1 MRSATAEALSASS
14 LLPALEPPASPLA
27 PAIADGRNLFC
38 DTRMA
43 VPPVPAVRAAARH
56 LWLAVHL
63 PQLALEC
70 LPRPLPAAA
79 SRSTPLPQVVVS
91 GEGAQCEV
99 VAVDTAALGLGI
111 RQGHGLNAAYA
122 LCPLLEVLPR
132 DLDRELQMLQT
143 LARLATQYTPWVSLE
158 PPDGLL
164 LEVRGSLRLLGGTRA
179 LLARWRQDLAQQGL
193 TAALALTPTPW
204 SALWAARAAT
214 PGAAVR
220 VITEWGALAAALSG
234 LPLAVTRWPESLRD
248 RLAEAGAR
256 QVGDI
261 LRLPRDGLARRY
273 GPAMAQ
279 MLEQALGQRPTPRAR
294 TVLPERF
301 VTTFELEAE
310 ATDVAHLQP
319 AVDHVLHAL
328 ETFLR
333 VRTAGVHGVVLQ
345 LRHRPGP
352 QESVSPALTTLA
364 LSLVAPGA
372 SAMRLGALLRERL
385 ERLVLVAPVRA
396 LRLRSGVVVPLPAAT
411 DAVPGTS
418 NLTEVGAAAALLD
431 RLRARLGAGAVQG
444 VCLVPEHRP
453 EAAWRRAVPTVR
465 ATPSMRAAKASNSRR
480 SSGMAQTTTPMRPL
494 WLLPVPERLRV
505 CHGQPWHAGL
515 LTAEQGPERIESG
528 WWDGAE
534 VQRDYYVVRQEDG
547 VRLWIFRERGE
558 VAPGSWWLH
567 GVFG

>member
-1 MRSATAEALSASS
+1 MSG
-14 LLPALEPPASPLA
+14 
-27 PAIADGRNLFC
+27 GRDLFF
-38 DTRMA
+38 DARA
-43 VPPVPAVRAAARH
+43 AGAPVPAARAAARH

-70 LPRPLPAAA
+70 LLRSAPVAA

-99 VAVDTAALGLGI
+99 VAVDAAALGLGI
-111 RQGHGLNAAYA
+111 RKGHGLNAAYA
-122 LCPLLEVLPR
+122 LCPLLEVVPR
-132 DLDRELQMLQT
+132 DLACEQQRLQT

-164 LEVRGSLRLLGGTRA
+164 FEVRGSLRLLGGTRA

-220 VITEWGALAAALSG
+220 VITEWGALAAALSA
-234 LPLAVTRWPESLRD
+234 LPLTVTRWPESLRE

-301 VTTFELEAE
+301 MDTLELEAE

-319 AVDHVLHAL
+319 AVEHLLHAL
-328 ETFLR
+328 ETFLHA
-333 VRTAGVHGVVLQ
+333 RTAGVHGVVLQ
-345 LRHRPGP
+345 LHHRPGGP
-352 QESVSPALTTLA
+352 ESLHPALTTVA
-364 LSLVAPGA
+364 LGLVAPGA

-385 ERLVLVAPVRA
+385 ERLVLVAPVRS
-396 LRLRSGVVVPLPAAT
+396 LRLRSGVVVPLPCT
-411 DAVPGTS
+411 TYAVPGTS
-418 NLTEVGAAAALLD
+418 SLVESGAEAALLD
-431 RLRARLGAGAVQG
+431 RLRARLGEGAVHG

-453 EAAWRRAVPTVR
+453 EAAWRRAAPTVR
-465 ATPSMRAAKASNSRR
+465 ATLSARPAKAGDSRR
-480 SSGMAQTTTPMRPL
+480 SSGKAQATTPMRPL
-494 WLLPVPERLRV
+494 WLLPVPERLRA
-505 CHGQPWHAGL
+505 CNGQPWHAGS
-515 LTAEQGPERIESG
+515 LTAEHGPERIESG

-534 VQRDYYVVRQEDG
+534 VQRDYYVVRREDG
-547 VRLWIFRERGE
+547 VRLWIFRERGA